1 MPLELRAGEG
11 PASMPR
17 LLAALRT
24 SLALSVRTA
33 HPLFLNQLYARPE
46 PAGVAGAACRPALTL
61 QPMHSAGAGL
71 AALKAA
77 VHPPRASTFT
87 MEGERSAAHAGASCA
102 ARMRLPAGVLAS
114 KSAAASTQAHAAT
127 TCPGGRATA

>member
-1 MPLELRAGEG
+1 MPLELRSGEG

-46 PAGVAGAACRPALTL
+46 PAGVAGAAWSPALTR
-61 QPMHSAGAGL
+61 QPAHSAGAGL
-71 AALKAA
+71 AAAMAA
-77 VHPPRASTFT
+77 MHPP
-87 MEGERSAAHAGASCA
+87 
-102 ARMRLPAGVLAS
+102 MRLKLY
-114 KSAAASTQAHAAT
+114 
-127 TCPGGRATA
+127 